1 MKRLLVIED
10 DEPIADLLAR
20 GLRLAGYEVA
30 VETDGQAGLE
40 RWAQGG
46 LSAVILDVML
56 PGANGLDIAAERRMA
71 GDRTPI
77 LLLTARDDAGV
88 RRQATE
94 LEIDALMVKPF
105 VYRELVARLAD
116 LTGRDIEP
124 VPGSTHRLDG

>member
-46 LSAVILDVML
+46 LAAVILDVML

-124 VPGSTHRLDG
+124 VPGSADRLDG